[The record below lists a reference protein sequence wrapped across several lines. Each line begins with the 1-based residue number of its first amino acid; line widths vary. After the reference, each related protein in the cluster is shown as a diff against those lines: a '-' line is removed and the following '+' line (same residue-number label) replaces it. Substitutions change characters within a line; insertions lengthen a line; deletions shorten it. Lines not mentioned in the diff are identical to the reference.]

1 MSHLRRFRG
10 LLRAEIE
17 KVVLFA
23 NSRLG
28 ELSDTIG
35 SLHYSS
41 YEDDQEE
48 MRKKYPSL
56 VDGGMHQLSSS
67 DSDGAST
74 VSSFSGEQ
82 DDNMDLDGNVRRLKS
97 DTSSETK
104 KQIMLRDRLRISKPM
119 FQKADFLGEDFSL
132 LSAVDEA
139 DAYTA
144 VGVELMHLLKYVCV
158 NIISVRK
165 ICRKHDRLLSNR
177 MLGGYYQQLAME
189 TNKSQ
194 GFNSQH
200 HFFHLNEA
208 RSQQFGG
215 YIAGLYDIKIQQI
228 ANSTTMQ
235 TVSSSLALAL
245 ADFEA
250 SQSRSAL
257 LGLGLG
263 SKSKGKGSGTGVAQ
277 PELPS
282 RRRQTTRSRLK
293 QAVSYQISGQC
304 FRGGDEST
312 VGSQEDQEDENA
324 STSSNTSLT
333 RLRFVVTSIFGLR
346 EAARL
351 KTVPFDYYSSRLF
364 MYSIGPNVSGDGLN
378 GCSRETLD
386 FFCSYQPDAVSR
398 VSCAPGKATTFH
410 CGVFSSGGTIGMN
423 RLDFFIAFF
432 YSLLSTSTQRL
443 LLAFSLRTISPV
455 LVGIYV
461 RLGGFLLIPSNL
473 AG

>member
-1 MSHLRRFRG
+1 MSSLHRFRG

-23 NSRLG
+23 NARLG

-56 VDGGMHQLSSS
+56 IDGGMHQLSSS
-67 DSDGAST
+67 DSDGADSCQST
-74 VSSFSGEQ
+74 VSLYSGDQENNP
-82 DDNMDLDGNVRRLKS
+82 DNLSSSHRRLKS
-97 DTSSETK
+97 DTSYDTK

-132 LSAVDEA
+132 LSAVDEV

-144 VGVELMHLLKYVCV
+144 VGVELMHLLKYVSV

-177 MLGGYYQQLAME
+177 MLGGYYQATD
-189 TNKSQ
+189 TNKSHGNQ
-194 GFNSQH
+194 KQP

-208 RSQQFGG
+208 RPHRFGG
-215 YIAGLYDIKIQQI
+215 YIVGLYDIKIQNL

-257 LGLGLG
+257 LLGFGSSKTKEKSAERG
-263 SKSKGKGSGTGVAQ
+263 SKTMQS
-277 PELPS
+277 ELPS
-282 RRRQTTRSRLK
+282 KRHQSTRSRLK

-304 FRGGDEST
+304 FRGGDDST
-312 VGSQEDQEDENA
+312 VASQEGQEDENA
-324 STSSNTSLT
+324 SISSNHSLT

-351 KTVPFDYYSSRLF
+351 KQIPFDYYSSRLF
-364 MYSIGPNVSGDGLN
+364 SISIGPNVAGDGLN

-386 FFCSYQPDAVSR
+386 FLCSYQPDAVS
-398 VSCAPGKATTFH
+398 
-410 CGVFSSGGTIGMN
+410 
-423 RLDFFIAFF
+423 
-432 YSLLSTSTQRL
+432 
-443 LLAFSLRTISPV
+443 
-455 LVGIYV
+455 
-461 RLGGFLLIPSNL
+461 
-473 AG
+473 

>member
-1 MSHLRRFRG
+1 MHRFRG

-23 NSRLG
+23 NARLG

-56 VDGGMHQLSSS
+56 IDGGMHQLSSS
-67 DSDGAST
+67 DSDGADSGQST
-74 VSSFSGEQ
+74 VS
-82 DDNMDLDGNVRRLKS
+82 DDNLDDLASSHRRLKS
-97 DTSSETK
+97 DTSYETK

-119 FQKADFLGEDFSL
+119 FQKADFLGEDFNL
-132 LSAVDEA
+132 LSAVDEV

-144 VGVELMHLLKYVCV
+144 VGVELMHLLKYVSV
-158 NIISVRK
+158 NIIAVRK

-177 MLGGYYQQLAME
+177 MLGGYYQATE
-189 TNKSQ
+189 TNKSHSNQ
-194 GFNSQH
+194 KQPL
-200 HFFHLNEA
+200 FFHLNEA
-208 RSQQFGG
+208 RPHRFGG
-215 YIAGLYDIKIQQI
+215 YIVGLYDIKIQNL
-228 ANSTTMQ
+228 ANSTTME

-257 LGLGLG
+257 LGLGFES
-263 SKSKGKGSGTGVAQ
+263 SKTKEKSSERGARVVQA
-277 PELPS
+277 ELPS
-282 RRRQTTRSRLK
+282 KRRQSTRSRLK

-312 VGSQEDQEDENA
+312 VVSQECQEDENA
-324 STSSNTSLT
+324 SVSSNHSLT

-351 KTVPFDYYSSRLF
+351 KKKVFDYYSSRLF
-364 MYSIGPNVSGDGLN
+364 LISIGPNVSGDGLN

-386 FFCSYQPDAVSR
+386 FLCSYQPDAVSWVPC
-398 VSCAPGKATTFH
+398 VSHPSASRGPWSSQIRSR
-410 CGVFSSGGTIGMN
+410 FSEE
-423 RLDFFIAFF
+423 
-432 YSLLSTSTQRL
+432 
-443 LLAFSLRTISPV
+443 
-455 LVGIYV
+455 
-461 RLGGFLLIPSNL
+461 
-473 AG
+473 

>member
-1 MSHLRRFRG
+1 M
-10 LLRAEIE
+10 LRAEIE
-17 KVVLFA
+17 KIVLFA

-28 ELSDTIG
+28 ELCNTIG
-35 SLHYSS
+35 NLHYSS

-56 VDGGMHQLSSS
+56 ADGGIHQLSSS
-67 DSDGAST
+67 DSDGADSGQST

-82 DDNMDLDGNVRRLKS
+82 DDNPDNLVGNLQRLKS
-97 DTSSETK
+97 DTSYETK

-139 DAYTA
+139 DAYVA
-144 VGVELMHLLKYVCV
+144 VGVELMHLLKYVSV

-189 TNKSQ
+189 TNKSH
-194 GFNSQH
+194 GNNKQH
-200 HFFHLNEA
+200 HLFHLNEA
-208 RSQQFGG
+208 RPRQFGS
-215 YIAGLYDIKIQQI
+215 YIVGLYDIKIQNI
-228 ANSTTMQ
+228 ANSTTME

-257 LGLGLG
+257 LGLGFG
-263 SKSKGKGSGTGVAQ
+263 SKSKGKGSEKGAGEAQ
-277 PELPS
+277 TELPS
-282 RRRQTTRSRLK
+282 RRRQSTRSRLK

-304 FRGGDEST
+304 FRGSDEST
-312 VGSQEDQEDENA
+312 VASQEGQEDENA

-351 KTVPFDYYSSRLF
+351 KTVPFDYHASRLF
-364 MYSIGPNVSGDGLN
+364 MYSIGPNVTGDGLN

-386 FFCSYQPDAVSR
+386 FFCSYQPDAVS
-398 VSCAPGKATTFH
+398 
-410 CGVFSSGGTIGMN
+410 GV
-423 RLDFFIAFF
+423 
-432 YSLLSTSTQRL
+432 
-443 LLAFSLRTISPV
+443 LRASMAA
-455 LVGIYV
+455 L
-461 RLGGFLLIPSNL
+461 
-473 AG
+473 

>member
-1 MSHLRRFRG
+1 LTSSLHRFRG

-23 NSRLG
+23 NARLG

-56 VDGGMHQLSSS
+56 IDGGMHQLSSS
-67 DSDGAST
+67 DSDGADSGQST
-74 VSSFSGEQ
+74 VS
-82 DDNMDLDGNVRRLKS
+82 DDNLDDLASSHRRLKS
-97 DTSSETK
+97 DTSYETK

-119 FQKADFLGEDFSL
+119 FQKADFLGEDFNL
-132 LSAVDEA
+132 LSAVDEV

-144 VGVELMHLLKYVCV
+144 VGVELMHLLKYVSV
-158 NIISVRK
+158 NIIAVRK

-177 MLGGYYQQLAME
+177 MLGGYYQATE
-189 TNKSQ
+189 TNKSHSNQ
-194 GFNSQH
+194 KQPL
-200 HFFHLNEA
+200 FFHLNEA
-208 RSQQFGG
+208 RPHRFGG
-215 YIAGLYDIKIQQI
+215 YIVGLYDIKIQNL
-228 ANSTTMQ
+228 ANSTTME

-257 LGLGLG
+257 LGLGFES
-263 SKSKGKGSGTGVAQ
+263 SKTKEKSSERGARVVQA
-277 PELPS
+277 ELPS
-282 RRRQTTRSRLK
+282 KRRQSTRSRLK

-312 VGSQEDQEDENA
+312 VVSQECQEDENA
-324 STSSNTSLT
+324 SVSSNHSLI

-351 KTVPFDYYSSRLF
+351 KKKVFDYYSSRLF
-364 MYSIGPNVSGDGLN
+364 LISIGPNVSGDGLN

-386 FFCSYQPDAVSR
+386 FLCSYQPDAVSWVPC
-398 VSCAPGKATTFH
+398 VSHPSASRGPWSSQIRSR
-410 CGVFSSGGTIGMN
+410 FSEE
-423 RLDFFIAFF
+423 
-432 YSLLSTSTQRL
+432 
-443 LLAFSLRTISPV
+443 
-455 LVGIYV
+455 
-461 RLGGFLLIPSNL
+461 
-473 AG
+473 

>member
-1 MSHLRRFRG
+1 MTSSLHRFRG

-23 NSRLG
+23 NARLG

-56 VDGGMHQLSSS
+56 IDGGMHQLSSS
-67 DSDGAST
+67 DSDGADSGQST
-74 VSSFSGEQ
+74 VS
-82 DDNMDLDGNVRRLKS
+82 DDNLDDLASSHRRLKS
-97 DTSSETK
+97 DTSYETK

-119 FQKADFLGEDFSL
+119 FQKADFLGEDFNL
-132 LSAVDEA
+132 LSAVDEV

-144 VGVELMHLLKYVCV
+144 VGVELMHLLKYVSV
-158 NIISVRK
+158 NIIAVRK

-177 MLGGYYQQLAME
+177 MLGGYYQATE
-189 TNKSQ
+189 TNKSHSNQ
-194 GFNSQH
+194 KQPL
-200 HFFHLNEA
+200 FFHLNEA
-208 RSQQFGG
+208 RPHRFGG
-215 YIAGLYDIKIQQI
+215 YIVGLYDIKIQNL
-228 ANSTTMQ
+228 ANSTTME

-257 LGLGLG
+257 LGLGFES
-263 SKSKGKGSGTGVAQ
+263 SKTKEKSSERGARVVQA
-277 PELPS
+277 ELPS
-282 RRRQTTRSRLK
+282 KRRQSTRSRLK

-312 VGSQEDQEDENA
+312 VVSQECQEDENA
-324 STSSNTSLT
+324 SVSSNHSLI

-351 KTVPFDYYSSRLF
+351 KKKVFDYYSSRLF
-364 MYSIGPNVSGDGLN
+364 LISIGPNVSGDGLN

-386 FFCSYQPDAVSR
+386 FLCSYQPDAVSWVPC
-398 VSCAPGKATTFH
+398 VSHPSASRGPWSSQIRSR
-410 CGVFSSGGTIGMN
+410 FSEE
-423 RLDFFIAFF
+423 
-432 YSLLSTSTQRL
+432 
-443 LLAFSLRTISPV
+443 
-455 LVGIYV
+455 
-461 RLGGFLLIPSNL
+461 
-473 AG
+473 

>member
-1 MSHLRRFRG
+1 MTSSLHRFRG

-23 NSRLG
+23 NARLG

-56 VDGGMHQLSSS
+56 IDGGMHQLSSS
-67 DSDGAST
+67 DSDGADSGQST
-74 VSSFSGEQ
+74 VS
-82 DDNMDLDGNVRRLKS
+82 DDNLDDLASSHRRLKS
-97 DTSSETK
+97 DTSYETK

-119 FQKADFLGEDFSL
+119 FQKADFLGEDFNL
-132 LSAVDEA
+132 LSAVDEV

-144 VGVELMHLLKYVCV
+144 VGVELMHLLKYVSV
-158 NIISVRK
+158 NIIAVRK

-177 MLGGYYQQLAME
+177 MLGGYYQATE
-189 TNKSQ
+189 TNKSHSNQ
-194 GFNSQH
+194 KQPL
-200 HFFHLNEA
+200 FFHLNEA
-208 RSQQFGG
+208 RPHRFGG
-215 YIAGLYDIKIQQI
+215 YIVGLYDIKIQNL
-228 ANSTTMQ
+228 ANSTTME

-257 LGLGLG
+257 LGLGFES
-263 SKSKGKGSGTGVAQ
+263 SKTKEKSSERGARVVQA
-277 PELPS
+277 ELPS
-282 RRRQTTRSRLK
+282 KRRQSTRSRLK

-312 VGSQEDQEDENA
+312 VVSQECQEDENA
-324 STSSNTSLT
+324 SVSSNHSLI

-351 KTVPFDYYSSRLF
+351 KKKVFDYYSSRLF
-364 MYSIGPNVSGDGLN
+364 LISIGPNVSGDGLN

-386 FFCSYQPDAVSR
+386 FLCSYQPDAVSWVPC
-398 VSCAPGKATTFH
+398 VSYPSASRGPWSSQIRSR
-410 CGVFSSGGTIGMN
+410 FSEE
-423 RLDFFIAFF
+423 
-432 YSLLSTSTQRL
+432 
-443 LLAFSLRTISPV
+443 
-455 LVGIYV
+455 
-461 RLGGFLLIPSNL
+461 
-473 AG
+473 